1 MIRIPTQP
9 QRALLVIAASVALT
23 GCAPDAMTR
32 KPATDFN
39 AYLDRIA
46 VACKPMMLGKY
57 DMSYRLQQKDMYD
70 DDANYFMDL
79 TSRLFY
85 QAVTPESYESGINGF
100 FGGGATTNRSIDCI
114 IVNLPANRPK
124 AGPQLI
130 KVN

>member
-1 MIRIPTQP
+1 MIRRRRTWQWA
-9 QRALLVIAASVALT
+9 ALVAIAIGFISE
-23 GCAPDAMTR
+23 CAPDAMTR
-32 KPATDFN
+32 KPAPEFN
-39 AYLDRIA
+39 AYLDQIA
-46 VACKPMMLGKY
+46 IACKPMMLGKY
-57 DMSYRLQQKDMYD
+57 NMSYRLQQKDMYD

-85 QAVTPESYESGINGF
+85 QAVTPEAYESGINGF

-114 IVNLPANRPK
+114 IVNLPANRPR